1 MSRGLGSFGA
11 LSRVVAA
18 PSFGVALLLLMAMPA
33 RAVLLSPTFVS
44 PVNNHSYILILEQLT
59 WTDSELTAVSLGGHL
74 ATVRNPAEEQ
84 WIRDTFSNYEF
95 VERNLW
101 IGLHDSDENDVWEW
115 ISGEAVTYLPIP
127 WGAGEPN
134 NNGGH
139 ERYAHILK
147 PPMTGWNDLDVNGVG
162 FNGAYVRPFGLIEV
176 AEVPEPSSLG
186 LAALGVAGLGWLP
199 VRRRLA
205 QRRKRASAT

>member
-1 MSRGLGSFGA
+1 MSSGIGSVSA
-11 LSRVVAA
+11 SPRIVAA
-18 PSFGVALLLLMAMPA
+18 SILGVAILVLTAMPA

-59 WTDSELTAVSLGGHL
+59 WTASESTAVSLGGHL

-101 IGLHDSDENDVWEW
+101 IGLHDMDENNVWEW
-115 ISGEAVTYLPIP
+115 ISGEPANYIN

-134 NNGGH
+134 NINGNEHYG
-139 ERYAHILK
+139 HILK
-147 PPMTGWNDLDVNGVG
+147 PPMFGWNDLDVNGVG
-162 FNGAYVRPFGLIEV
+162 FNGAYVRPFGLIEI
-176 AEVPEPSSLG
+176 AEVPEPSTLG
-186 LAALGVAGLGWLP
+186 LAALGLAGLSWMP
-199 VRRRLA
+199 IRRRLA
-205 QRRKRASAT
+205 RRRQRSVSV